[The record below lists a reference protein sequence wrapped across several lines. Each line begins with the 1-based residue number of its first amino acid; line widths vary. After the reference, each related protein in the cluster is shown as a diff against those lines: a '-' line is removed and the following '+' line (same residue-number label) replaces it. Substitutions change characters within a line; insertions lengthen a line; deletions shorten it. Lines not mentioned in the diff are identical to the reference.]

1 MLIDL
6 KDLKSEHIG
15 KEITLNAWV
24 KNHRKQKDFGFLDV
38 YDGTKFGVLQVVYE
52 NTNPKFE
59 QIQKLK
65 VGSGISVTGKV
76 LEGHKDKT
84 KLELTLTDFELLGD
98 CPDDYPIQPKR
109 HTVEYLREVAYLR
122 PRTNL
127 FQAVFKL
134 RSRLA
139 FAIHNYFN
147 KRGYTYVHTPILTAN
162 DGEGAGNTFQVTT
175 LLGDN
180 VKVPV
185 NELDYSRDFFGKK
198 AFLAVTGQLEG
209 ETFALAFKKIYTFGP
224 TFRAENSN
232 TKTHAA
238 EFWMIEPEIAFC
250 DLNQLMDIE
259 EDFLVEVLKDVMV
272 SAKDEI
278 DFFDAFVEKG
288 IWERLKNTVKG
299 NFPRVDYHDAI
310 ELLIKNNNKFT
321 LKAERG
327 GDIGRE
333 HEKFLTEEYY
343 KSPIFIK
350 NWPKE
355 AKAFYMRVN
364 DNNKT
369 VAAVDLLVPNSG
381 ELMGGSQRE
390 ERIDVLTQRMKDLHI
405 PTDSL
410 DWYVNL
416 RKFGGVA
423 HAGFGMGFERL
434 IMFVSGVNNIR
445 DVLPYFRTPN
455 NIDY

>member
-6 KDLKSEHIG
+6 KDLSSEHIG

-24 KNHRKQKDFGFLDV
+24 KNHRKQKDFGFLDL

-52 NTNPKFE
+52 NTNQKFE
-59 QIQKLK
+59 QIQAVK
-65 VGSGISVTGKV
+65 VGSGICVTGKV
-76 LEGHKDKT
+76 LEGHKDKN
-84 KLELTLTDFELLGD
+84 KLELSLTDFELLGD
-98 CPDDYPIQPKR
+98 CTDDYPIQPKR
-109 HTVEYLREVAYLR
+109 HTVEYLREIAYLR

-175 LLGDN
+175 LLGSD

-185 NELDYSRDFFGKK
+185 NQLDYSRDFFGKR

-238 EFWMIEPEIAFC
+238 EFWMVEPEISFC
-250 DLNQLMDIE
+250 DLDHLMNIE
-259 EDFLVEVLKDVMV
+259 EDFLIEVLKEVMET
-272 SAKDEI
+272 AKDEI
-278 DFFDAFVEKG
+278 DFFDSFVEKG

-299 NFPRVDYHDAI
+299 NFPRVDYNDAI
-310 ELLIKNNNKFT
+310 ELLIKNNDKFT

-333 HEKFLTEEYY
+333 HEKFLTEEHY

-350 NWPKE
+350 DWPKE

-364 DNNKT
+364 DDNKT
-369 VAAVDLLVPNSG
+369 VAAVDLIVPNSG

-390 ERIDVLTQRMKDLHI
+390 ERIDVLNGRMKELHI

-410 DWYVNL
+410 EWYMNL
-416 RKFGGVA
+416 RKFGGVK

-445 DVLPYFRTPN
+445 DVLPYYRTPN

>member
-6 KDLKSEHIG
+6 KDLKSEYIG
-15 KEITLNAWV
+15 QEVTLNAWV
-24 KNHRKQKDFGFLDV
+24 KNHRKQKDFGFLDI

-59 QIQKLK
+59 QIQATK
-65 VGSGISVTGKV
+65 VGSGVQVTGKV
-76 LEGHKDKT
+76 LEGHKDKS
-84 KLELTLTDFELLGD
+84 KLELSLTDFELLAD
-98 CPDDYPIQPKR
+98 CTDDFPIQPKK

-185 NELDYSRDFFGKK
+185 NQLDYSRDFFGKK

-238 EFWMIEPEIAFC
+238 EFWMIEPEISFC
-250 DLNQLMDIE
+250 DLEGLMNIE
-259 EDFLVEVLKDVMV
+259 EDFLVEVLKEIMV
-272 SAKDEI
+272 TAKDEI
-278 DFFDAFVEKG
+278 DFFDNFVEKG
-288 IWERLKNTVKG
+288 IWERLNNTVKG
-299 NFPRVDYHDAI
+299 NFPRVDYNDTI
-310 ELLIKNNNKFT
+310 ELLIKNNDRFT
-321 LKAERG
+321 IKAERG

-333 HEKFLTEEYY
+333 HEKFLTEEHY
-343 KSPIFIK
+343 KSPVFIK

-364 DNNKT
+364 DDNKT
-369 VAAVDLLVPNSG
+369 VAAVDLIVPTSG

-390 ERIDVLTQRMKDLHI
+390 ERIDILTGRMKDLHV

-416 RKFGGVA
+416 RKFGGVR

-445 DVLPYFRTPN
+445 DVLPYYRTPN

>member
-1 MLIDL
+1 MLLDL
-6 KDLKSEHIG
+6 RDLNKEHIDQIVTIRG
-15 KEITLNAWV
+15 WV

-38 YDGTKFGVLQVVYE
+38 YDGTKFGVLQVIYE
-52 NTNPKFE
+52 NSHAKFE
-59 QIQKLK
+59 QIQTVK
-65 VGSGISVTGKV
+65 VGSAVEVTGKV
-76 LEGHKDKT
+76 LKGFKDEN
-84 KLELTLTDFELLGD
+84 KLELSLTGFELLAD
-98 CPDDYPIQPKR
+98 CDEDFPIQPKK
-109 HTVEYLREVAYLR
+109 HSVEFLREVAYLR

-134 RSRLA
+134 RSKLA

-147 KRGYTYVHTPILTAN
+147 QRGYTYVHTPILTAN

-175 LLGDN
+175 LLSDGLP
-180 VKVPV
+180 K
-185 NELDYSRDFFGKK
+185 ELDYSKDFFGKK
-198 AFLAVTGQLEG
+198 SFLAVTGQLEG

-238 EFWMIEPEIAFC
+238 EFWMIEPEIAFA
-250 DLNQLMDIE
+250 DLNELMNIE
-259 EDFLVEVLKDVMV
+259 EDFLVEVLKEVMIT
-272 SAKDEI
+272 AKEEI

-288 IWERLKNTVKG
+288 IWDRLNNTVKG
-299 NFPRVDYHDAI
+299 NFPRITYKDAI
-310 ELLIKNNNKFT
+310 DLLIEHNDKFT
-321 LKAERG
+321 LKAEQG

-333 HEKFLTEEYY
+333 HEKFLTDEYY
-343 KSPIFIK
+343 KSPVFVK
-350 NWPKE
+350 DWPKDV
-355 AKAFYMRVN
+355 KAFYMRVN
-364 DNNKT
+364 DDNKT

-390 ERIDVLTQRMKDLHI
+390 ERLDVLTSRMEQMHI

-410 DWYVNL
+410 EWYVNL
-416 RKFGGVA
+416 RRFGGGV

-445 DVLPYFRTPN
+445 DVLPYHRTPG